1 MVPWAGERKI
11 SHFFLHGFL
20 PESCRLLPRAKEDGK
35 NTGSFGLG
43 MSRMAEE
50 KVPESI
56 IS

>member
-1 MVPWAGERKI
+1 MAGERKI
-11 SHFFLHGFL
+11 SHFLLHGFL

-35 NTGSFGLG
+35 STGSLGLG

-50 KVPESI
+50 KVPESV